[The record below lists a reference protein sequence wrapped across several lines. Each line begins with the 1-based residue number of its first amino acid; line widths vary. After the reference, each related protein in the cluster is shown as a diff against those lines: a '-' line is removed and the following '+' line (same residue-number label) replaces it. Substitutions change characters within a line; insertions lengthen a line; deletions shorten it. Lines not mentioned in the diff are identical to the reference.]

1 MLKISL
7 IFLAFIVFFVLTLKV
22 VIIQMGRLT
31 DKYIGEKHRAIE
43 EIVNTGKVPKAWM
56 GKLEKRISSV
66 SKTQGRSKKVLK
78 MKMQS
83 KTIILKKIDHLIDYS
98 KTSPFVQDKET
109 KEILLNKLLEARRLW
124 EEKDWEEITASPE

>member
-7 IFLAFIVFFVLTLKV
+7 IFLAFIAFFVLTLKI

-43 EIVNTGKVPKAWM
+43 EIVNTGKVPKVWM

-66 SKTQGRSKKVLK
+66 SKTQDRSEKVLK

-83 KTIILKKIDHLIDYS
+83 KTIILKKINHLIDYS

-124 EEKDWEEITASPE
+124 EEKDWEEIMASPE

>member
-7 IFLAFIVFFVLTLKV
+7 IFLAFIAFFILTLKV

-43 EIVNTGKVPKAWM
+43 EIVNTGKVPKVWI

-66 SKTQGRSKKVLK
+66 SKTQGRSEKVLK
-78 MKMQS
+78 MKMQA

-98 KTSPFVQDKET
+98 KKSPFVQDKET
-109 KEILLNKLLEARRLW
+109 KEILLNKLLEARRFW
-124 EEKDWEEITASPE
+124 KEKDWEEIMASPE